1 MSNKLEEARK
11 IINEIDKEM
20 ISLYIKRMQA
30 VRMVAEYKLENGLP
44 VLDSSRES
52 VLKAKNLVELDDKE
66 LEKYYLEFFEGVLE
80 SSKDFQKEL
89 IEKYNGK
96 KQ

>member
-1 MSNKLEEARK
+1 MNNKLEEARK

-52 VLKAKNLVELDDKE
+52 VLKANNLVELDDKE

-96 KQ
+96 K

>member
-11 IINEIDKEM
+11 VINEIDKEM

-52 VLKAKNLVELDDKE
+52 ALKAKNLVELDDKE
-66 LEKYYLEFFEGVLE
+66 LEKYYLEFFDGVLE

-96 KQ
+96 K

>member
-1 MSNKLEEARK
+1 MKSKLDEAR
-11 IINEIDKEM
+11 IEINEIDKEM

-66 LEKYYLEFFEGVLE
+66 LEKYYLEFFDGVLE

-96 KQ
+96 K

>member
-11 IINEIDKEM
+11 VINEIDKEM

-52 VLKAKNLVELDDKE
+52 ALKAKNLVELDDKE

-96 KQ
+96 K

>member
-66 LEKYYLEFFEGVLE
+66 LEKYYLEFFDGVLE

-96 KQ
+96 K

>member
-52 VLKAKNLVELDDKE
+52 ALKAKNLVELDDKE

-89 IEKYNGK
+89 IEKYKGK
-96 KQ
+96 K

>member
-52 VLKAKNLVELDDKE
+52 ALKAKNLVELDDKE
-66 LEKYYLEFFEGVLE
+66 LEKYYLEFFDGVLE

-96 KQ
+96 K

>member
-96 KQ
+96 K

>member
-66 LEKYYLEFFEGVLE
+66 LEKYYLEFFDGVLE

-89 IEKYNGK
+89 IEKYSGK
-96 KQ
+96 K

>member
-52 VLKAKNLVELDDKE
+52 ALKAKNLVELDDKE

-96 KQ
+96 K